1 MTSVTIPGTGSSTIT
16 ETFGNTA
23 NLQLATQ
30 IRDALVSASLQTP
43 SLLNVSTTA
52 TPGLVAGPPL
62 ATHTGQINELVI
74 TAGGDYTIPAGSAG
88 APDYVVVLDSLAP
101 VTIHGAPNATILG
114 GLANVTIIDPAA
126 IVLSEQ
132 NGNATAT
139 ISGTSDVLV
148 GNNQKDTLT
157 ASGVAGSISGGTGTN
172 VFIDLG
178 SNDTISAQGK
188 NDTIFGG
195 PGKATIQIASL
206 AGGEM
211 VVGGEGTLFVT
222 DLAVAINAAGG
233 DTIFGGDGLLNVT
246 TSGTFARIVE
256 TGGGGIKAVDT
267 GTSDTIVGGSGSANV
282 TLAGHTASI
291 VGGFGGLFV
300 TDNGIGDTI
309 MAGSGFTTIGAATAS
324 SFVQGGAG
332 LLTFVGGTGVSTIV
346 GGSSGATVFGGT
358 GATSLVGNDGS
369 AFTYVN
375 TTSGGLSFT
384 AGAGSETLDASLSKT
399 GGTQFG
405 GLDTAGH
412 NLLIGGAGVE
422 ALVAGSGSDTLIGG
436 GGGDFFDFFKAN
448 GGPAANDVI
457 GDFSAI
463 DTVILVNY
471 TYGEATTAI
480 AGATTANGST
490 TLTLSDNTRITFTGV
505 TNAAALT
512 GHIIQT

>member
-1 MTSVTIPGTGSSTIT
+1 MASVTIPGTGSSSIT

-30 IRDALVSASLQTP
+30 IRDALVSASAGGR
-43 SLLNVSTTA
+43 LNVTTTA
-52 TPGLVAGPPL
+52 SLNVPGPPPL
-62 ATHTGQINELVI
+62 TTAGQINELVI

-114 GLANVTIIDPAA
+114 GLAKVTIIDPAD

-132 NGNATAT
+132 NGNATAI
-139 ISGTSDVLV
+139 ISGTGDVLV
-148 GNNQKDTLT
+148 GNNQSDTLT

-178 SNDTISAQGK
+178 SQDTISAQGK

-195 PGKATIQIASL
+195 PGKATIQIASV

-211 VVGGEGTLFVT
+211 VVGGEGALFVT
-222 DLAVAINAAGG
+222 DLAVALNAGGG

-246 TSGTFARIVE
+246 TSGAFARIVE
-256 TGGGGIKAVDT
+256 TGAGGIKAVDT
-267 GTSDTIVGGSGSANV
+267 GTSDSIVGGFGSANV
-282 TLAGHTASI
+282 TLTGHTASI
-291 VGGFGGLFV
+291 VGGFGALFV

-309 MAGSGFTTIGAATAS
+309 TAGSGFTSIDAASSS

-332 LLTFVGGTGVSTIV
+332 LLTFVGGTGGSTIV

-358 GATSLVGNDGS
+358 GATSLVGNAGS

-375 TTSGGLSFT
+375 TTSGGLNFT
-384 AGAGSETLDASLSKT
+384 AGSGSETLDASLSKA

-405 GLDTAGH
+405 GLDPAGQT
-412 NLLIGGAGVE
+412 LLIGGAGVE
-422 ALVAGSGSDTLIGG
+422 ALVAGSGADTLIGG
-436 GGGDFFDFFKAN
+436 GGGDHFVFFKAN
-448 GGPAANDVI
+448 GGAAANDVI

-463 DTVILVNY
+463 DTMILVNY
-471 TYGEATTAI
+471 TFGEAATAI
-480 AGATTANGST
+480 AGATTAGGST